1 MVNDRAG
8 YRDHL
13 RAVVAASAAP
23 YGYTLTL
30 WTAGAVTAHAEEGL
44 PTALDAVLLLAGAV
58 VGFGA
63 VGTYASGGFN
73 AVLVPGSPGRVRVW
87 GGMHLPSVGLSILL
101 VVSINAMLNGP
112 VVWPLVGFTATTC
125 YLLVIG
131 LQFWV
136 ATHRGEEAVK
146 EVLGIHERRAADE
159 GEDPPTGPGAA
170 RQS

>member
-1 MVNDRAG
+1 VRDRAG

-30 WTAGAVTAHAEEGL
+30 WTAGAVTAHAEAGL
-44 PTALDAVLLLAGAV
+44 PTAWDAVLLLAGAV

-73 AVLVPGSPGRVRVW
+73 GVLVPGTPGRVRVW

-101 VVSINAMLNGP
+101 VASVNALLDGP
-112 VVWPLVGFTATTC
+112 VVWPLVGFTATT
-125 YLLVIG
+125 
-131 LQFWV
+131 
-136 ATHRGEEAVK
+136 ATCSSSASSSGSPRTASSSRMRLPGPTAAA
-146 EVLGIHERRAADE
+146 AAD
-159 GEDPPTGPGAA
+159 
-170 RQS
+170 